1 MDLCLGLFVWN
12 FVFEETIH
20 NVSQFLIHNAP
31 SFLTQIEILTYIMK
45 SLVLFDLLFPASH
58 ALVNSPDSLGTSQD
72 APSSSVMFR
81 VLTSLELRICDVRP
95 TTLVLK
101 GSSDLTTL
109 DSTFFSCFL
118 LIR

>member
-1 MDLCLGLFVWN
+1 MLAKAFMVA
-12 FVFEETIH
+12 V
-20 NVSQFLIHNAP
+20 
-31 SFLTQIEILTYIMK
+31 
-45 SLVLFDLLFPASH
+45 
-58 ALVNSPDSLGTSQD
+58 SPDSLGTSRD

-101 GSSDLTTL
+101 GLSDLTTL

-118 LIR
+118 LYLL